1 MNSNALTYEDI
12 KEAGK
17 LQKRQQFEDERKK
30 RIFNAKR
37 RLFGVSYI
45 QIYIAVLFDIHA
57 SYIHIYKP

>member
-1 MNSNALTYEDI
+1 MLNSNALTFDDI

-37 RLFGVSYI
+37 RLFGVR
-45 QIYIAVLFDIHA
+45 F
-57 SYIHIYKP
+57 